1 MLPDNLTPRQARVIS
16 EKTQQEVAD
25 ALDICIQTYRKIEK
39 KPELMTIQQAR
50 DFCNV
55 VGFDV
60 NRIFFCL
67 KLQLN
72 WKTDRTPAVGGDSG
86 DRTLTKEK
94 PPEGGL
100 EQMSLLL
107 VIPYK
112 EIPERAVLVGILS
125 EGDITEQTIKL

>member
-67 KLQLN
+67 KL
-72 WKTDRTPAVGGDSG
+72 
-86 DRTLTKEK
+86 
-94 PPEGGL
+94 
-100 EQMSLLL
+100 
-107 VIPYK
+107 
-112 EIPERAVLVGILS
+112 
-125 EGDITEQTIKL
+125 